1 MNGHIR
7 TALALALGMSV
18 AGMASAESMRC
29 GNSIVDETVSVADL
43 LAKCGEPLS
52 KDVRTEDVF
61 ARNPDT
67 GFNRKIGTKII
78 ERWIYQRSNRS
89 LPMAVTIIDGKVN
102 KLERTD

>member
-1 MNGHIR
+1 MNGYIR
-7 TALALALGMSV
+7 TALALALGISA
-18 AGMASAESMRC
+18 AGTVSAESMRC
-29 GNSIVDETVSVADL
+29 GNSIVDETVSVTDL
-43 LAKCGEPLS
+43 LTKCGEPLS

-61 ARNPDT
+61 VRNPDT
-67 GFNRKIGTKII
+67 GFNRKIGTRII